1 MEQDLYRQ
9 IKTKVL
15 SLMGINLDPYKD
27 EQMRRRLDSW
37 LARSGVTDWEI
48 YFSRIKSN
56 ETEMERFR
64 DYLTINVTEFFRD
77 PERWNY
83 VRQNVLPEL
92 LRKLNTERKLDG
104 SGLKIWSAGCSTGAE
119 AYTLSILLDE
129 LSPGKK
135 HYILSTDLDRGAL
148 SKAKAGGPYVAEEV
162 RNLSPVQ
169 KSTYLK
175 AGGPPHYVNSS
186 LINKVVFREQNLLMD
201 TFETNFD
208 LIVCRNV
215 VIYFTAE
222 TKTYLYQKF
231 HDALRIGGVLF
242 VGGTEIIP
250 RPQEFGYRST
260 GFSFYIRS

>member
-1 MEQDLYRQ
+1 MDQDLYRQ
-9 IKTKVL
+9 IKTRVQ

-37 LARSGVTDWEI
+37 LARSAAPDWDT
-48 YFSRIKSN
+48 YFFRIKDN
-56 ETEMERFR
+56 AAEMERFR

-83 VRQNVLPEL
+83 VRQNILPEL
-92 LRKLNTERKLDG
+92 LQKSNTDKKLDG
-104 SGLKIWSAGCSTGAE
+104 SGLRIWSAGCSTGAE
-119 AYTLSILLDE
+119 AGTLSILLDE

-135 HYILSTDLDRGAL
+135 HYILATDLDRGAL
-148 SKAKAGGPYVAEEV
+148 VKAKAGGPYVAEEV

-169 KSTYLK
+169 KSNYLK
-175 AGGPPHYVNSS
+175 PGGPPYYLNSS
-186 LINKVVFREQNLLMD
+186 LVNRVTFREQNLLAD

-222 TKTYLYQKF
+222 TKTFLYQKF
-231 HDALRIGGVLF
+231 HDALRLGGVLF

-260 GFSFYIRS
+260 GFSFYIRA